1 MTAYPWVVLK
11 DDGTKDTSDA
21 ADTRIYES
29 VKTLLMAAACHHAA
43 DPRRGSGFTSLIPWS
58 DLHSATPMED
68 IAQASL
74 RVTAPSDKKHFMYVN
89 HRTASFMAD
98 NLNPADLYGR
108 RALGAPTMELDG
120 VRAILYQVGLPLLV
134 MFDEGYLMQRTGKFR
149 PFIPDGTAFIFD
161 DRLTSF
167 VTMHVAW

>member
-21 ADTRIYES
+21 ADTRIHER
-29 VKTLLMAAACHHAA
+29 VKTLLMPAACHQAA
-43 DPRRGSGFTSLIPWS
+43 DPRIGSGFTSLIPWS

-68 IAQASL
+68 IAQTSL
-74 RVTAPSDKKHFMYVN
+74 PVSAPSDEKRFIYVN
-89 HRTASFMAD
+89 QRTASFMAH

-108 RALGAPTMELDG
+108 RALGTPVMELDD

-134 MFDEGYLMQRTGKFR
+134 LFDEGYLMQRTGTFR
-149 PFIPDGTAFIFD
+149 LFIPDGTAFIFD